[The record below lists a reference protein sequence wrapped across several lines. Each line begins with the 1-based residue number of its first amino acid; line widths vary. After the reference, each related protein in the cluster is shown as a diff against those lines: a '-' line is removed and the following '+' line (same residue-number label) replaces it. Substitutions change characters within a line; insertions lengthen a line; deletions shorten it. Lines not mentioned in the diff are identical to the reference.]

1 MPAIPPFLLKKL
13 YVKGSLR
20 TEEDGFALDLQNV
33 IAPGTITAFTGL
45 DVDGQAMDLA
55 QVTVIPPSGNPRS
68 MGEISA
74 QATLLFPVGANVT
87 LRVSGKTLEPGPH
100 ELVIHV
106 VVQDVGPLDIP
117 VSDTLA

>member
-1 MPAIPPFLLKKL
+1 MPAIPPFLLRKL

-33 IAPGTITAFTGL
+33 IAPGTITALTGL

-55 QVTVIPPSGNPRS
+55 QVTVIPPSGSPRS
-68 MGEISA
+68 MGEIST

-100 ELVIHV
+100 ELVIRV

-117 VSDTLA
+117 VSDILA

>member
-20 TEEDGFALDLQNV
+20 TEEDGFALDIQNV
-33 IAPGTITAFTGL
+33 IAPGTITAFIGL

-68 MGEISA
+68 IGEISA
-74 QATLLFPVGANVT
+74 QAALLFPVGAKVT
-87 LRVSGKTLEPGPH
+87 LRVSGRTLEPGPH

>member
-20 TEEDGFALDLQNV
+20 TEEGGFALDLQNV
-33 IAPGTITAFTGL
+33 IAPGTITAFIGL
-45 DVDGQAMDLA
+45 DVDGQATDLA
-55 QVTVIPPSGNPRS
+55 QVAVIPPSGDPRP

-74 QATLLFPVGANVT
+74 QAALRFPMDANVT
-87 LRVSGKTLEPGPH
+87 LRVSGMTLEPGPH
-100 ELVIHV
+100 QLVIRV

>member
-13 YVKGSLR
+13 YVKRSLR
-20 TEEDGFALDLQNV
+20 AEEDGFALDLQNV

-55 QVTVIPPSGNPRS
+55 QVTVIPPSGNPRA
-68 MGEISA
+68 MGAISA

-87 LRVSGKTLEPGPH
+87 LRAAGKLLEPGPH

-106 VVQDVGPLDIP
+106 VVQEVGPLDIP
-117 VSDTLA
+117 VSDTLT